1 MQTAI
6 WKTVVILPNTGN
18 IYYNCDVNNLST
30 FKLSV
35 GTLIKLQFIKCLILS
50 YTILDTV
57 YQFFQQPYE
66 VNPVIPVSHV
76 SHGDWIFELGII
88 MSIINVTLYSWGNEG
103 FRKFSDFT
111 QYGVDSP
118 HQL

>member
-1 MQTAI
+1 M
-6 WKTVVILPNTGN
+6 GN
-18 IYYNCDVNNLST
+18 IYYNCGVNNLST

-66 VNPVIPVSHV
+66 VKILLSQFH
-76 SHGDWIFELGII
+76 
-88 MSIINVTLYSWGNEG
+88 M
-103 FRKFSDFT
+103 
-111 QYGVDSP
+111 
-118 HQL
+118 